1 MLKLIQSFYIMV
13 LIVFHDGLWMVY
25 AEEKVEEEVSCQCIS
40 KESLAT
46 ITSSNIS
53 IERSCQNA
61 NTNPSIWKR
70 TEQHG
75 RPFGFSIQQYNDR
88 ITCLSEGDMKFILEN
103 ELEMKA
109 CISLICK
116 ACENAGIPMNGCND
130 E

>member
-1 MLKLIQSFYIMV
+1 M
-13 LIVFHDGLWMVY
+13 G
-25 AEEKVEEEVSCQCIS
+25 EGSCQCMS

-53 IERSCQNA
+53 IEQSCQNS

-70 TEQHG
+70 TEQYEH
-75 RPFGFSIQQYNDR
+75 PHGFSIQQYDDE
-88 ITCLSEGDMKFILEN
+88 ITCLSHGDMMSILEN

-109 CISLICK
+109 CITLICE
-116 ACENAGIPMNGCND
+116 ACENAGMPMNGCND

>member
-1 MLKLIQSFYIMV
+1 MNLMLKLIRSFCIMV
-13 LIVFHDGLWMVY
+13 MIVFHDGLWMVN
-25 AEEKVEEEVSCQCIS
+25 AEEEVSCRCIS
-40 KESLAT
+40 KGSLAT

-70 TEQHG
+70 REHG
-75 RPFGFSIQQYNDR
+75 RPFGFSIEQYNER
-88 ITCLSEGDMKFILEN
+88 ITCLSEGDMMFILEN

-109 CISLICK
+109 CIALICE
-116 ACENAGIPMNGCND
+116 ACENAGVPMNGCND